1 MGIISLLRGRDFL
14 STLILSISVR
24 RNGNVHGYFRR
35 YLSTGANKKGLAL
48 MTSPL
53 EGKLIWT
60 FEYCYLPVQFLLPFL
75 G

>member
-14 STLILSISVR
+14 LTTILSISVR
-24 RNGNVHGYFRR
+24 RNRNVHGYFRR

-53 EGKLIWT
+53 EGKLIWILLSLAI
-60 FEYCYLPVQFLLPFL
+60 FPFSSSFLS
-75 G
+75 